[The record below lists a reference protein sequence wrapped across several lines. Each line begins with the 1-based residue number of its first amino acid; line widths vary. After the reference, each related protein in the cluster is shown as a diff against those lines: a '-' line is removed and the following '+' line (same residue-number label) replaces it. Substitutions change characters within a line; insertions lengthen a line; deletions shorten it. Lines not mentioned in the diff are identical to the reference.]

1 MGWKF
6 NPNEITITN
15 IPIKLSRLSPEFENF
30 RIVQIS
36 DFHLGTWFD
45 KSALLHV
52 VSVVNQLEP
61 DLIAIT
67 GDFISYDPSGYAHFL
82 IEALS
87 QLIAKKAKVAVL
99 GNHDYYGDPDII
111 REVLRASNIHELN
124 NQIYPLHINSSQLY
138 FAGIDDHIA
147 KKDNINMLIEHIPDE
162 TATILLAH
170 EPDYADISAQT
181 GKFDLQ
187 LSGHSH
193 GGQICLPYLGSIYL
207 PPLGRKYPSGI
218 YNINGMI
225 LYTNRG
231 LGASWLRFRYK
242 CPPEIS
248 VFTLHVGQKE

>member
-15 IPIKLSRLSPEFENF
+15 IPIKLQRLPADFGNF

-36 DFHLGTWFD
+36 DFHLGSWFD

-52 VSVVNQLEP
+52 TAIVNQLEP

-67 GDFISYDPSGYAHFL
+67 GDFISRDPSVHAQFL

-87 QLIAKKAKVAVL
+87 QLRAKDAIVAVL
-99 GNHDYYGDPDII
+99 GNHDHYVNPDII
-111 REVLRASNIHELN
+111 RKILKESNIQELSN
-124 NQIYPLHINSSQLY
+124 RVYPLRRNSSQLY
-138 FAGIDDHIA
+138 IAGIDDHLA
-147 KKDNINMLIEHIPDE
+147 NRDNLKNVIDHVPYE
-162 TATILLAH
+162 TTTILLAH
-170 EPDYADISAQT
+170 EPDYADISAPT

-207 PPLGRKYPSGI
+207 PPFGRKYPSGI
-218 YNINGMI
+218 YNIDGMI

-231 LGASWLRFRYK
+231 LGASWFRYRYN

-248 VFTLHVGQKE
+248 VISLLP

>member
-1 MGWKF
+1 MGWRF

-15 IPIKLSRLSPEFENF
+15 IPIKLKKLPIEFENF

-36 DFHLGTWFD
+36 DFHFGTWLN
-45 KSALLHV
+45 KPALLHV
-52 VSVVNQLEP
+52 VTLVNQLAP
-61 DLIAIT
+61 DIIAIT
-67 GDFISYDPSGYAHFL
+67 GDFISYDPSNYANFL

-87 QLIAKKAKVAVL
+87 QLSAKTSKVAVL
-99 GNHDYYGDPDII
+99 GNHDYYGDPEII
-111 REVLRASNIHELN
+111 REILIASNINDLS
-124 NQIYPLHINSSQLY
+124 NQVYPIHKNSSQLY

-147 KKDNINMLIEHIPDE
+147 KKDNLNLLIKNIPDD

-170 EPDYADISAQT
+170 EPDYADISAQS

-231 LGASWLRFRYK
+231 LGASWLRFRYN

-248 VFTLHVGQKE
+248 VFTLHVAEKE